1 MPLSAQRLG
10 AAMVAAAGI
19 DPSVN
24 PAGVAA
30 MNALAQAIVA
40 EFVANAV
47 VTTSIAVG
55 ALASGV
61 LSGGASAPV
70 TGNTTGTIA

>member
-1 MPLSAQRLG
+1 
-10 AAMVAAAGI
+10 MVAAAGI
-19 DPSVN
+19 DASVN

-30 MNALAQAIVA
+30 MNALALAIVT
-40 EFVANAV
+40 EIQTNAT
-47 VTTSIAVG
+47 VTTTIGVG

-70 TGNTTGTIA
+70 TGTTTGTIA